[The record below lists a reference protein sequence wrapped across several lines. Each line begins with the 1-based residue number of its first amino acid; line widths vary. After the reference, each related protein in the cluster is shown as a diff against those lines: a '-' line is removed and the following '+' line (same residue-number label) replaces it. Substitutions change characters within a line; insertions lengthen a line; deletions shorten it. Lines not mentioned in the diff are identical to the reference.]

1 MRHFSNAFP
10 LRKINTGLS
19 LVVLLLGLYII
30 FMPFLPML
38 FTWVKDA
45 TTAPPP
51 LVQQNIAS
59 GATPVDQEVMP
70 AENTLVVPGIRM
82 QEIIYD
88 GSSAATLSKGVW
100 RRPHTS
106 TPNAGSNTVLVG
118 HRFTYTQPQ
127 GVFYS
132 LDKIAPGDDIFLY
145 WEQTKYHY
153 KVQEVFVVKP
163 TAVEVESAT
172 DEDVLTLYTCTP
184 LWSGRDRLVI
194 RAVLQ
199 GDQQ

>member
-1 MRHFSNAFP
+1 
-10 LRKINTGLS
+10 
-19 LVVLLLGLYII
+19 
-30 FMPFLPML
+30 
-38 FTWVKDA
+38 
-45 TTAPPP
+45 
-51 LVQQNIAS
+51 
-59 GATPVDQEVMP
+59 
-70 AENTLVVPGIRM
+70 
-82 QEIIYD
+82 
-88 GSSAATLSKGVW
+88 
-100 RRPHTS
+100 
-106 TPNAGSNTVLVG
+106 
-118 HRFTYTQPQ
+118 
-127 GVFYS
+127 
-132 LDKIAPGDDIFLY
+132 IFLY